1 MKKIKH
7 WGVISFFLATVGL
20 IFSIKFQSMAY
31 WGPGGAFTWIWYWVG
46 AFLSYFCSLMAIVC
60 MLLNKANNNVVLI
73 AFNSIIIVPSLLWTT
88 FIIIAWQSGM

>member
-1 MKKIKH
+1 MKKIKY
-7 WGVISFFLATVGL
+7 WGIISFVLTVVGL

-31 WGPGGAFTWIWYWVG
+31 WGPGGTFTWTWYWVG

-60 MLLNKANNNVVLI
+60 MFLNKANNNFVLI
-73 AFNSIIIVPSLLWTT
+73 ALNSIIIAPSLLWTT